1 MGVIVNDN
9 FIQVTK
15 AHMDG
20 YVYLKVV
27 AIVTSAIPLAYMW
40 KLIPTLKDTED
51 MQKEYA
57 KQKEEQTELIEV
69 QEV

>member
-1 MGVIVNDN
+1 MDN
-9 FIQVTK
+9 
-15 AHMDG
+15 

-27 AIVTSAIPLAYMW
+27 AIVTSAIPLLYMW